1 MDVDL
6 GYILV
11 SDACSLY
18 PWSHP
23 AFQVVFLFSSEMKED
38 CVNTIFPMIRVKYHM
53 FQYILF

>member
-6 GYILV
+6 GYVLV
-11 SDACSLY
+11 SGTYSLY

-23 AFQVVFLFSSEMKED
+23 AFQVVFLFPLEMKED
-38 CVNTIFPMIRVKYHM
+38 CVNTIFLMIRVKYHM